1 VKTYWQMSESSMSVL
16 RRTLLSKEG
25 MAEAIKGIVKGT
37 AVVMAGTGA
46 ISPQQLLLLCKHLLR
61 VHLEPLAR
69 LITAH
74 NMPNIMVPVAKT
86 PTQHMVVTRTIWQ
99 PINTTLS
106 RPPSNQPRR
115 GPLLQAH
122 QVMTL
127 HPLHPQEGP
136 RLRPMVAIIL

>member
-1 VKTYWQMSESSMSVL
+1 MSVL

-37 AVVMAGTGA
+37 AVLMADTGA
-46 ISPQQLLLLCKHLLR
+46 ISPQQLLHLFKHLLR

-69 LITAH
+69 PITVH

-86 PTQHMVVTRTIWQ
+86 PTQHMVVIRTIWQ
-99 PINTTLS
+99 LINITLS
-106 RPPSNQPRR
+106 RPRSNQLRR
-115 GPLLQAH
+115 GPLLQVH

-127 HPLHPQEGP
+127 HLHHPQ
-136 RLRPMVAIIL
+136 